1 MNSSFAEIADA
12 PSAAAVPAALPPG
25 RVLFTLLRRELWE
38 HRYLWIGPLCVAA
51 LLALCALVGQVHL
64 GLPDLAQLAS
74 EPTKVA
80 LLTVVQWVL
89 SATFLVLTLFIVSN
103 YALDCLYAER
113 KDRSILFWKSL
124 PVSDG
129 LTVGA
134 KLLMALLVVPLG
146 VFAIS
151 VPASL
156 VFFAIVSV
164 RTALGSIPAIMTWNT
179 LEWLRT
185 EIAML
190 LILLL
195 AMLWYAPLVAYLM
208 VVSAWARRRPFLI
221 STLPWVLA
229 PILERIAFGTRYLW
243 HFLSYRSNG
252 IFATLAAGH
261 THIFSHH
268 GFRPVGTLLDE
279 LNFRGAFT
287 DIDLWLG
294 LAAAAALLYA
304 AARIRRYRDD
314 T

>member
-1 MNSSFAEIADA
+1 MNSTFAEVSDS
-12 PSAAAVPAALPPG
+12 PRAAAAPAERPPG
-25 RVLFTLLRRELWE
+25 RVLFTLLQRELWE
-38 HRYLWIGPLCVAA
+38 HRYLWVGPLCVAA
-51 LLALCALVGQVHL
+51 LLALCAVIGQVHL
-64 GLPDLAQLAS
+64 DLRELAQLGEQPAR
-74 EPTKVA
+74 VA
-80 LLTVVQWVL
+80 LLTVVQWAL
-89 SATFLVLTLFIVSN
+89 STTFFVLTLFIISN

-134 KLLMALLVVPLG
+134 KLLTALVVVPLG

-151 VPASL
+151 VLASL

-164 RTALGSIPAIMTWNT
+164 RTAMGNIPSIMAWDT

-185 EIAML
+185 ELAML
-190 LILLL
+190 LILLIAL
-195 AMLWYAPLVAYLM
+195 LWYAPLVAYLM
-208 VVSAWARRRPFLI
+208 VVSAWARRRPFLLA
-221 STLPWVLA
+221 TLPWVLA

-243 HFLSYRSNG
+243 HFLIYRSNG

-261 THIFSHH
+261 ARIFSHH
-268 GFRPVGTLLDE
+268 GIRSVGSLLAD
-279 LNFRGAFT
+279 LNFRAALT